1 MASINSF
8 DPVSVY
14 CFITVFSPFL
24 MGFLLFLKVFIFDE
38 FLKIKLNL
46 NSNYILKIVIAFL
59 MVVVVFYCIYEIIDL
74 SIRTSFILLMVFSDL
89 MALVSVNFEDYP
101 NTPEISLPFLVIS
114 GLEKARNV
122 MECFWY

>member
-1 MASINSF
+1 
-8 DPVSVY
+8 
-14 CFITVFSPFL
+14 
-24 MGFLLFLKVFIFDE
+24 MGFLLFLKVFIFDK

-101 NTPEISLPFLVIS
+101 NTPEISLPFLTIS